1 MARRATLE
9 DWSKAQVLFE
19 IGKSLTEI
27 QNELGI
33 DRATISKRA
42 KAEGW
47 EKQKLQHLV
56 TDSVRVQSEIST
68 LTSTAKDIV
77 EHEIDDKL
85 KHLEF
90 FKRSTMKNLSTMM
103 RKVDETITIQE
114 HTQAQNALQKGKE
127 TILGK
132 DIDTAIQINNT
143 QQTAGDF
150 KGLSDDELDTMHSL
164 LQKASA

>member
-1 MARRATLE
+1 MAKRATIE

-68 LTSTAKDIV
+68 LTSTAKGII

-103 RKVDETITIQE
+103 RKIDETLTIQE
-114 HTQAQNALQKGKE
+114 HSAAQTALQKGKE

>member
-1 MARRATLE
+1 MARPTKG
-9 DWSKAQVLFE
+9 DWDKAKALHE
-19 IGKSLTEI
+19 ADKSLRQISDETR
-27 QNELGI
+27 I
-33 DRATISKRA
+33 DNSNIAKRA
-42 KAEGW
+42 KKEEWQRGVLP
-47 EKQKLQHLV
+47 KLIED
-56 TDSVRVQSEIST
+56 TARVREEF
-68 LTSTAKDIV
+68 TALLPHQQRVV
-77 EHEIDDKL
+77 EDAVIERL
-85 KHLEF
+85 KHVEF

-114 HTQAQNALQKGKE
+114 HTQAQTALQKGKE

-143 QQTAGDF
+143 QQSTGDF

>member
-1 MARRATLE
+1 M
-9 DWSKAQVLFE
+9 
-19 IGKSLTEI
+19 
-27 QNELGI
+27 
-33 DRATISKRA
+33 
-42 KAEGW
+42 
-47 EKQKLQHLV
+47 KQKDTIKETYIIVHNDLV
-56 TDSVRVQSEIST
+56 NERLNQIEI
-68 LTSTAKDIV
+68 
-77 EHEIDDKL
+77 
-85 KHLEF
+85 

-150 KGLSDDELDTMHSL
+150 KGLSDDELDTMHAL

>member
-1 MARRATLE
+1 MIARTIGCGNRFGLRNGAT
-9 DWSKAQVLFE
+9 A
-19 IGKSLTEI
+19 
-27 QNELGI
+27 
-33 DRATISKRA
+33 
-42 KAEGW
+42 
-47 EKQKLQHLV
+47 
-56 TDSVRVQSEIST
+56 
-68 LTSTAKDIV
+68 
-77 EHEIDDKL
+77 HEIDDRL

-103 RKVDETITIQE
+103 RKVDETLTIQE
-114 HTQAQNALQKGKE
+114 HSAAQTALQKGKE

-150 KGLSDDELDTMHSL
+150 KGLSDDELDTMHAL

>member
-1 MARRATLE
+1 MAKTTQSDWDRARALYE
-9 DWSKAQVLFE
+9 AD
-19 IGKSLTEI
+19 KSLRQIADETR
-27 QNELGI
+27 I
-33 DRATISKRA
+33 DNSNIAKRA
-42 KAEGW
+42 KKENWQRGVLPKLIEDTTRVREEFTALLPQQ
-47 EKQKLQHLV
+47 QKVVEDAVTERLRHL
-56 TDSVRVQSEIST
+56 D
-68 LTSTAKDIV
+68 
-77 EHEIDDKL
+77 
-85 KHLEF
+85 F

-114 HTQAQNALQKGKE
+114 HTQAQTALQKGKE

-150 KGLSDDELDTMHSL
+150 KGLSDDELDTMHAL